1 LEPPAPGEPQ
11 RSVLQNKTKREGVRL
26 ETDLRRSGFD
36 AAMAR
41 RAFNN
46 FKNAVL
52 GQTVGNY
59 TKSYETWRRVSNVV
73 NSFKEEL
80 STEKTPEWQVLD
92 LGCGDGYHLML
103 LSSLKETRETK
114 VHFHGIDISP
124 TNVMLAK
131 QVAQDLGIDNI
142 TFEIGNI
149 ENMGSLHNEFDIIIN
164 TDVIEHLVAPEEFV
178 GSVFRALKPG
188 GLTIITTP
196 NSNNSLVKIASRI
209 TSKKRTKFISY
220 SVTEDEFAQE
230 KLDNETGHGHI
241 SIKGLSEWMK
251 IFRESGFAVEHI
263 KRGSML
269 FGGPKYNN
277 HPFFFAFFIIVDKI
291 FDWLFFTKTF
301 SEAHTYKLRKTDGK

>member
-1 LEPPAPGEPQ
+1 MEP
-11 RSVLQNKTKREGVRL
+11 
-26 ETDLRRSGFD
+26 DLSRNDFD

-46 FKNAVL
+46 LKNAVL

-80 STEKTPEWQVLD
+80 STKKTAEWQVLD

-124 TNVMLAK
+124 SNVILAK
-131 QVAQDLGIDNI
+131 QVTQDLGIENI

-149 ENMGSLHNEFDIIIN
+149 ENMGFLHNEFDIIIN
-164 TDVIEHLVAPEEFV
+164 TDVIEHLVAPKEFV
-178 GSVFRALKPG
+178 RSLFRAVKPG

-209 TSKKRTKFISY
+209 TSKKRIKLIPD
-220 SVTEDEFAQE
+220 SVTEGGYTQE
-230 KLDNETGHGHI
+230 KLDNETLHGHI
-241 SIKGLSEWMK
+241 SVKGFSEWMK
-251 IFRESGFAVEHI
+251 IFRKSGFSVEHI

-277 HPFFFAFFIIVDKI
+277 HPLFFAFFLIIDKI
-291 FDWLFFTKTF
+291 FDWLFFTKSF

>member
-1 LEPPAPGEPQ
+1 M
-11 RSVLQNKTKREGVRL
+11 LQNQTKQEGVRL
-26 ETDLRRSGFD
+26 EPDLSRNDFD

-46 FKNAVL
+46 LKNAVL

-80 STEKTPEWQVLD
+80 STKKTAEWQVLD

-124 TNVMLAK
+124 SNVILAK
-131 QVAQDLGIDNI
+131 QVTQDLGIENI

-149 ENMGSLHNEFDIIIN
+149 ENMGFLHNEFDIIIN
-164 TDVIEHLVAPEEFV
+164 TDVIEHLVAPKEFV
-178 GSVFRALKPG
+178 RSLFRAVKPG

-209 TSKKRTKFISY
+209 TSKKRIKLIPD
-220 SVTEDEFAQE
+220 SVTEGGYAQE
-230 KLDNETGHGHI
+230 KIDNETLHGHI
-241 SIKGLSEWMK
+241 SVKGFSEWMK
-251 IFRESGFAVEHI
+251 IFRESGFSVEHI

-277 HPFFFAFFIIVDKI
+277 HPLFFAFFLIIDKI
-291 FDWLFFTKTF
+291 FDWLFFTKSF